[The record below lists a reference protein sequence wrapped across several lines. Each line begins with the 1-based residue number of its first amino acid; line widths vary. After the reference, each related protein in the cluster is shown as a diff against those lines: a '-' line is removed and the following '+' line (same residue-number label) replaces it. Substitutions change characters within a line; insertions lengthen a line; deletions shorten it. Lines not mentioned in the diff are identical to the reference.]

1 MKEKSFEAQLKKLE
15 EIAGALEEGELDLA
29 ETLRKYEQG
38 IKAYRACQKILAE
51 VEHKV
56 VMLSRNE
63 SGELV
68 EKPFQPEADNSEGQE
83 AGTEPD
89 SRT

>member
-1 MKEKSFEAQLKKLE
+1 VKEKSFEAQLKKLE

-38 IKAYRACQKILAE
+38 IKAYRACQKILADA
-51 VEHKV
+51 EHKV
-56 VMLSRNE
+56 VMLSKDE

-68 EKPFQPEADNSEGQE
+68 EKPFRPEADNSEGQE
-83 AGTEPD
+83 AAEPD
-89 SRT
+89 SRV